1 MRICFCTI
9 LVALLSGCAGSLGE
23 RKLYEGLRMENARRQ
38 YEPGRDINRDPPA
51 TSYEAYEQE
60 RQRLKE
66 KSPQ

>member
-1 MRICFCTI
+1 MLICFCTI
-9 LVALLSGCAGSLGE
+9 LVALLSGCASSP
-23 RKLYEGLRMENARRQ
+23 RDRNLYEGLRMENARRQ

>member
-1 MRICFCTI
+1 MRIRFCAV
-9 LVALLSGCAGSLGE
+9 LVALLGGCAGSPGD
-23 RKLYEGLRMENARRQ
+23 RNFYEGLRMENARRQ
-38 YEPGRDINRDPPA
+38 FEPGRDIERDPPA